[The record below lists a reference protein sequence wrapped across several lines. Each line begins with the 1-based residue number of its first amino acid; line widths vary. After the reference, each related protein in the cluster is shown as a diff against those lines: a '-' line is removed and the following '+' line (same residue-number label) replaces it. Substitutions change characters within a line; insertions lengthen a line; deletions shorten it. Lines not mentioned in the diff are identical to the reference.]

1 MMGTKGT
8 CFDVRAVAGTSHFSP
23 AARSSRSMTRLSPSR
38 ARPINSGRR
47 SVARAPASRFTEG
60 LFSQRARP
68 ADCLTP
74 LTAPSSIGLSLYQSW
89 LPLTKVNNRRTQMSF
104 NKITL
109 VGNLGRDPELRY
121 TPQGTPVCSFSL
133 ATNERRKD
141 RNTGENND
149 ITTWFRVTLWGRQ
162 AETASQYLTR
172 GRPVYIEGRLR
183 VEEWTD
189 RDGKPRHTLEV
200 HATDMQFI
208 GGGRSD
214 EGTAPAS
221 RAAAAAPEPAVNAPD
236 MNDDDVPF

>member
-1 MMGTKGT
+1 
-8 CFDVRAVAGTSHFSP
+8 
-23 AARSSRSMTRLSPSR
+23 
-38 ARPINSGRR
+38 
-47 SVARAPASRFTEG
+47 
-60 LFSQRARP
+60 
-68 ADCLTP
+68 
-74 LTAPSSIGLSLYQSW
+74 
-89 LPLTKVNNRRTQMSF
+89 MSF
-104 NKITL
+104 NKIIL

-208 GGGRSD
+208 GGGGRSD
-214 EGTAPAS
+214 EAVAAPA
-221 RAAAAAPEPAVNAPD
+221 RAAAAGTEATEAMPPAPD
-236 MNDDDVPF
+236 LSDDDVPF

>member
-1 MMGTKGT
+1 
-8 CFDVRAVAGTSHFSP
+8 
-23 AARSSRSMTRLSPSR
+23 
-38 ARPINSGRR
+38 
-47 SVARAPASRFTEG
+47 
-60 LFSQRARP
+60 
-68 ADCLTP
+68 
-74 LTAPSSIGLSLYQSW
+74 
-89 LPLTKVNNRRTQMSF
+89 MSF

-189 RDGKPRHTLEV
+189 RDGKARHTLEV
-200 HATDMQFI
+200 NATDMQFI
-208 GGGRSD
+208 GGGRAD
-214 EGTAPAS
+214 ETASAPAK
-221 RAAAAAPEPAVNAPD
+221 AAAAAANDPIPD
-236 MNDDDVPF
+236 AGSPTDDDVPF

>member
-1 MMGTKGT
+1 
-8 CFDVRAVAGTSHFSP
+8 
-23 AARSSRSMTRLSPSR
+23 
-38 ARPINSGRR
+38 
-47 SVARAPASRFTEG
+47 
-60 LFSQRARP
+60 
-68 ADCLTP
+68 
-74 LTAPSSIGLSLYQSW
+74 
-89 LPLTKVNNRRTQMSF
+89 MSF

-141 RNTGENND
+141 RTTGENND

-162 AETASQYLTR
+162 AETASQYLSR

-208 GGGRSD
+208 GGGAKD
-214 EGTAPAS
+214 EGGAAPA
-221 RAAAAAPEPAVNAPD
+221 RAAAAAAPEAPMNAPE